1 MTAYEAAWTL
11 FQDVVPCLDRLRA
24 FPLGVISNG
33 PTDEQRRKLR
43 VLGIA
48 DRFRHVLISEECG
61 SPKPSPE
68 IYLEACRMAGVQTRE
83 AVYVGDHYEIDIVG
97 ANAAGLRGVWLNR
110 QGAASDPTRPD
121 VVFSLRDLPKLLE
134 PDGLRM
140 PTS

>member
-1 MTAYEAAWTL
+1 
-11 FQDVVPCLDRLRA
+11 
-24 FPLGVISNG
+24 
-33 PTDEQRRKLR
+33 
-43 VLGIA
+43 
-48 DRFRHVLISEECG
+48 
-61 SPKPSPE
+61 
-68 IYLEACRMAGVQTRE
+68 MAGVQTRE